1 MYADY
6 ETFKFTGLAYG
17 TVRRSLAMALDVV
30 LALLW
35 RGRLLTRPLFHTHH
49 MMERHL
55 LYL

>member
-35 RGRLLTRPLFHTHH
+35 RGRLPTRPLFHTHH
-49 MMERHL
+49 MMERHM